1 MSGQK
6 PKFSILDH
14 RVVGWYYPWIM
25 KGRVPTS
32 SPLEKK
38 IRLMKQLGYDGV
50 GTSWWDLV
58 SFYQERGDLGQLKE
72 LSRELDFPLTAYSFS
87 AQGWAF
93 SSGME
98 QANALVLA
106 KSSLDLAHAAG
117 CDGPYLTGPV
127 DSGDLHQAARAFREL
142 SQYAEHLGMRLAL
155 EFMGVASQVKNI
167 SLAWELLELAVVESA
182 GIALDS
188 YHFCAGS
195 SSWKDLEAFPTSRIL
210 AAHLAD
216 APADLS
222 DPFLEFD
229 RRMPGEGELP
239 LVEFVKLLDSKGFRG
254 YWHAECIQGLDYAAD
269 LAEVGARALSTTR
282 AVVERALGAR
292 SGAST
297 T

>member
-1 MSGQK
+1 MK
-6 PKFSILDH
+6 PMLDPK
-14 RVVGWYYPWIM
+14 RALPWLSTFIYN
-25 KGRVPTS
+25 S
-32 SPLEKK
+32 L
-38 IRLMKQLGYDGV
+38 
-50 GTSWWDLV
+50 

-72 LSRELDFPLTAYSFS
+72 LSRDLDFPLTAYGFS

-93 SSGME
+93 SSGTE

-155 EFMGVASQVKNI
+155 EFMGVGSQVKNI
-167 SLAWELLELAVVESA
+167 NLAWELLELAGVESA

-188 YHFCAGS
+188 YHFCAGG

-210 AAHLAD
+210 VAHLAD

-222 DPFLEFD
+222 DPFPGIRPQD
-229 RRMPGEGELP
+229 ARRRRAAAGEVRQTAGLKRVSWLLACRMYPGPRLCCRPGRGRRARS
-239 LVEFVKLLDSKGFRG
+239 LDHSSRRRT
-254 YWHAECIQGLDYAAD
+254 
-269 LAEVGARALSTTR
+269 GAG
-282 AVVERALGAR
+282 RALGRFNDLAAQPV
-292 SGAST
+292 G
-297 T
+297 